1 MKKILCLMAFTL
13 MFTLTGCKDAV
24 TSLTDGNEALI
35 TIGKTEI
42 TKDEI
47 YTSLK
52 SKNGVTVI
60 LSKLT
65 NFIVDKEVPI
75 TDEIKKEAQEYVDS
89 FISYIGKDTMK
100 TYVESMGY
108 ESVESYRDN
117 AVVASIRA
125 EKISDKYISECFEEL
140 NKQYQLRKVQI
151 LQTSDSKIATEI
163 QAAIK
168 EGKLTFEDAL
178 VQYKD
183 KLTTTTFTG
192 KEQIISNKTSLDKS
206 VLSNIFA
213 VEEENTLLPTY
224 QFNDKINTFYVVK
237 VLDLEVSLEE
247 GKDTLL
253 GISSIGD
260 EAFAHYLKEYG
271 FVVYDIDLYNGIYAN
286 APTYLVQD
294 NK

>member
-1 MKKILCLMAFTL
+1 MKKFLCLMAFAL
-13 MFTLTGCKDAV
+13 VFTLTGCKDAV

-65 NFIVDKEVPI
+65 NFIIDKEVPI
-75 TDEIKKEAQEYVDS
+75 TDEIKKEAQEHIDS
-89 FISYIGKDTMK
+89 FISYIGKDTMEI
-100 TYVESMGY
+100 YVESMGY
-108 ESVESYRDN
+108 ESIEAYRDN
-117 AVVASIRA
+117 AVTTNVRA
-125 EKISDKYISECFEEL
+125 EKITDKYVDEHFEEL
-140 NKQYQLRKVQI
+140 SKKYQLRKVQI
-151 LQTSDSKIATEI
+151 LQTADSKVASEI
-163 QAAIK
+163 QLAIK
-168 EGKLTFEDAL
+168 EGTLTFEDAL

-183 KLTTTTFTG
+183 KLTTSTFTG
-192 KEQIISNKTSLDKS
+192 KEQIISNTTTLDSSILK
-206 VLSNIFA
+206 NIFE
-213 VEEENTLLPTY
+213 VKEDNTLLSTY
-224 QFNDKINTFYVVK
+224 QFNDQINKFYIVK
-237 VLDLEVSLEE
+237 VVDLEVSLED

-253 GISSIGD
+253 GISTIGD
-260 EAFAHYLKEYG
+260 EAFANYLKKYG

-286 APTYLVQD
+286 APTYLIQD